1 VVILAVV
8 NRSKVVWSDSN
19 KAAAAPYGYGACGT
33 LVLQANNTFASA
45 YGGRVFGKAMT
56 DLVHSDSA
64 GIDVI
69 AI

>member
-1 VVILAVV
+1 VFLL
-8 NRSKVVWSDSN
+8 SKC
-19 KAAAAPYGYGACGT
+19 A
-33 LVLQANNTFASA
+33 LVLQANDTFASA